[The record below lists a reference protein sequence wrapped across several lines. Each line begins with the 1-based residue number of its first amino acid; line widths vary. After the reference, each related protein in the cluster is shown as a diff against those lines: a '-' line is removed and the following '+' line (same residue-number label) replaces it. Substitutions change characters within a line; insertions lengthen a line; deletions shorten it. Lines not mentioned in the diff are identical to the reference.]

1 MLPLLVKRVKIKFP
15 WRKSKVPTEAKS
27 WVSTDEGFMNT
38 SWDAGW
44 WQQNLQPLSAI
55 DANETVE
62 ACISALSQTCSM
74 CPIFQLT
81 EDEAGE
87 LTRNYG
93 SNAERVMLNP
103 NPHMTRTDFMNN
115 LIRSVYF
122 NGNGYA
128 YAERNGT
135 RAVGALYLLDPKNVN
150 PVQDPE
156 TGDIFYWVS
165 ATANGKF
172 DPDRDNIYPERD
184 ILHVKI
190 NIDPKNPLKG
200 VSPLTAAANS
210 IAASNAITGHQAS
223 FFKNMARPSGVLTT
237 DANLNR
243 EQMLQLRDA
252 VAKQTQGKDS
262 GKVPILGNGLKW
274 ESMALT
280 SQDSQMVEALG
291 MTIAS
296 ISRVFRVPPAMINNM
311 DGSTFNNA
319 EQMNNWFLS
328 SGLGFLLEHIE
339 LDLNKL
345 FNLPFNQRMNFNTK
359 VLLRSDWGT
368 QVNTLG
374 EGVLKG
380 IYSPNEARAFLGM
393 GPVKDGD
400 EPRVQQQVVPL
411 SAWDMTPEP
420 VAEPETPEEDVMAS
434 LSKGFASYGR

>member
-1 MLPLLVKRVKIKFP
+1 MPLLVMRMKIRFP
-15 WRKSKVPTEAKS
+15 WTKPKVPVEARS
-27 WVSTDEGFMNT
+27 WNLTDEGWMNT

-44 WQQNLQPLSAI
+44 WQQDLKPLDLSGV
-55 DANETVE
+55 NETVE
-62 ACISALSQTCSM
+62 ACVSALSQTVSM
-74 CPIFQLT
+74 CPAYHLT
-81 EDEAGE
+81 EDATGEAI
-87 LTRNYG
+87 RNYG

-115 LIRSVYF
+115 LIRSIYF
-122 NGNGYA
+122 DGNGYA
-128 YAERNGT
+128 FATRNGT
-135 RAVGALYLLDPKNVN
+135 GAVGALYLLDPKNVN

-156 TGDIFYWVS
+156 TGEIYYWVS
-165 ATANGKF
+165 PTADGKYNA
-172 DPDRDNIYPERD
+172 DTDSVYPERD

-190 NIDPKNPLKG
+190 NIDPKQPLKG
-200 VSPLTAAANS
+200 VSPLMAAANS
-210 IAASNAITGHQAS
+210 IAASNAITGHQAR
-223 FFKNMARPSGVLTT
+223 FFSQMARPSGILRT
-237 DANLNR
+237 DSPLNR

-252 VAKQTQGKDS
+252 VAKQMQGNNS

-274 ESMALT
+274 ESMSLT
-280 SQDSQMVEALG
+280 SQDAQMVEALG

-296 ISRVFRVPPAMINNM
+296 ISRVFRVPPALINNM
-311 DGSTFNNA
+311 DGATFANA

-345 FNLPFNQRMNFNTK
+345 FNLPFSQRINFNTK
-359 VLLRSDWGT
+359 VLLRSDWNS
-368 QVNTLG
+368 QVTTLG

-411 SAWDMTPEP
+411 SAWDQEASAPAVAPEP
-420 VAEPETPEEDVMAS
+420 DVMAS